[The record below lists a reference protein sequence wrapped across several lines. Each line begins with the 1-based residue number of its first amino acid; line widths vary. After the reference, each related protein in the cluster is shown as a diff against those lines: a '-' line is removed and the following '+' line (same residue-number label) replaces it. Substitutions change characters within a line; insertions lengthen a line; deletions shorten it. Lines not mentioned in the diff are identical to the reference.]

1 MCFKKW
7 LVSNFKNE
15 HGPIGDLARD
25 VKDDKDFPARA
36 KRRQT
41 IEEYLESCGACYG
54 CMNAFDKAWSLYAE

>member
-15 HGPIGDLARD
+15 RGPIGDLARD

-36 KRRQT
+36 
-41 IEEYLESCGACYG
+41 
-54 CMNAFDKAWSLYAE
+54 M

>member
-15 HGPIGDLARD
+15 RGPIGDLARD

-36 KRRQT
+36 QASPDYRR
-41 IEEYLESCGACYG
+41 ISGKLR
-54 CMNAFDKAWSLYAE
+54 SLLWLYECL

>member
-15 HGPIGDLARD
+15 RGTIGDLARD

-41 IEEYLESCGACYG
+41 IEEYLLLR
-54 CMNAFDKAWSLYAE
+54 LYECL

>member
-15 HGPIGDLARD
+15 RGPIGDLARD

-36 KRRQT
+36 KRHQT
-41 IEEYLESCGACYG
+41 IADYLESCGACYG
-54 CMNAFDKAWSLYAE
+54 CMNAFEKAWSLYAE